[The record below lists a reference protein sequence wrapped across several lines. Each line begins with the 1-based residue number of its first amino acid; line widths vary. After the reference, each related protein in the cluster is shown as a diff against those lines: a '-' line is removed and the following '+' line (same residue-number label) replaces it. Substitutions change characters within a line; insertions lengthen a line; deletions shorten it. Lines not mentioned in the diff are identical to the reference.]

1 MTFQFQLKT
10 VYLSKFWNQSFS
22 FGTSYSNK
30 LFNLSLV
37 KCCFCYQVF
46 KPVYAYLNWCL
57 CQIFLHLR
65 RHKVLTQN
73 KDLTCVCAQFRTHPS
88 AGGREDMVLH
98 SWGKILRDKTA
109 VTRCLYNFTK
119 QKASFNSLT
128 QLNLNLQNPNDTTVV
143 DHVLKNWLALT

>member
-10 VYLSKFWNQSFS
+10 VYLSKFWNHRVFPSVQVTVINFLTCLLSNLVFVTKCS
-22 FGTSYSNK
+22 GQFIPTSIGVC
-30 LFNLSLV
+30 V
-37 KCCFCYQVF
+37 K
-46 KPVYAYLNWCL
+46 
-57 CQIFLHLR
+57 LHLR

-88 AGGREDMVLH
+88 ARGREDMVLH
-98 SWGKILRDKTA
+98 SWGKVLRDKTA

-128 QLNLNLQNPNDTTVV
+128 QLNLNLQNPNDATVV